1 MASIL
6 YTYLVLLPLY
16 LTLLP
21 PSLPSIL
28 HLFLPTYFQPFAFSV
43 YTFTMLRKKI
53 IKTVLHKRVNV
64 MLTLSDVI
72 ERVKV
77 FYFGWKLE
85 QKPDTLFCF
94 VDLLSYLLNGTT

>member
-1 MASIL
+1 
-6 YTYLVLLPLY
+6 
-16 LTLLP
+16 
-21 PSLPSIL
+21 
-28 HLFLPTYFQPFAFSV
+28 
-43 YTFTMLRKKI
+43 MLRKKN

-85 QKPDTLFCF
+85 QLKISQILCF
-94 VDLLSYLLNGTT
+94 VLLIYFPTY

>member
-1 MASIL
+1 
-6 YTYLVLLPLY
+6 
-16 LTLLP
+16 
-21 PSLPSIL
+21 
-28 HLFLPTYFQPFAFSV
+28 
-43 YTFTMLRKKI
+43 MLRKEN